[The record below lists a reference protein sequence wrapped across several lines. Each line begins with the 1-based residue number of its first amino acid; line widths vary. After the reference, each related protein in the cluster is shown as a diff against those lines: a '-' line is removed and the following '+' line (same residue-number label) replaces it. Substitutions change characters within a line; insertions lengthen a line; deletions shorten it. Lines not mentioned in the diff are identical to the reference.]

1 MCTFQKSI
9 QTRQP
14 ADDPSAGCFSCLNH
28 RQIAVHAQDVHLF
41 CGSHTVATA
50 GADVFAGVA
59 RLWRRRCSGGVPVSR
74 ASWCVTPFDTVHVD
88 IRPALLNDEVAEG
101 VGRLCDAP
109 SDARVIA
116 DRQVTGGSRIP
127 EFLVVV
133 RSAPAAILNAV
144 LQIPEVYHFMQQS
157 RRRVLDRPVECS
169 RSDVQLMAVFLP
181 FAP

>member
-41 CGSHTVATA
+41 GGSHTVATT
-50 GADVFAGVA
+50 GAAIFAGVA
-59 RLWRRRCSGGVPVSR
+59 RLWRRCGSGGVPVPR
-74 ASWCVTPFDTVHVD
+74 ASWCVTPFDSVHVN

-109 SDARVIA
+109 PDARVVA
-116 DRQVTGGSRIP
+116 DRQVTGSSYIPKFFIVIASVSGCNPALRFADSRGVP
-127 EFLVVV
+127 
-133 RSAPAAILNAV
+133 SHA
-144 LQIPEVYHFMQQS
+144 EVSPSCF
-157 RRRVLDRPVECS
+157 R
-169 RSDVQLMAVFLP
+169 
-181 FAP
+181 